1 MFVEGGGTMAQLQRG
16 MRNMTEGG
24 VAGHIFA
31 FALPLLAGSFLQQ
44 LYNMVDSWVVGK
56 YVGDSALAAVGVGF
70 PVIFMFTS
78 LFMGLSNGGTVV
90 IAQFYGAG
98 KLDRVRDAVDTIYTS
113 FVAAAIPVTVLALL
127 AVEPMLWLLRVD
139 QSVYHEAWVYLMVVC
154 AGLIGTIGYN
164 LNAGILGGL
173 GNSRSTLLFLATAAV
188 MNIILDLALVLWA
201 GLGVL
206 GVALG
211 TIISQAFSWLF
222 GLFYINRRYPQIAI
236 RPFCRRFD
244 RQLFRQIMG
253 IGLPAGIQMSLVAVG
268 SMVIMSKVNSYGE
281 AYTAGYNVGYR
292 LDQLAFLPV
301 QSLSNA
307 VTAFVGQNM
316 GAKRLDRA
324 RRGVRVTV
332 VSAVVWSLAMAALL
346 IPCGPLFI
354 SIFSSTPAVISA
366 GAAYLRGIMPFY
378 VLFAVFFTLN
388 NAMRGAGESV
398 FPMVNTIL
406 SLILLRVPAVYLL
419 ADHFGPAYMYYGFGV
434 GWAVGFAATLA
445 YYLSGRWRRRGSLA
459 DRDGAS
465 AAAPPTG
472 DPL

>member
-1 MFVEGGGTMAQLQRG
+1 
-16 MRNMTEGG
+16 MTVGSP
-24 VAGHIFA
+24 AGHIFY

-44 LYNMVDSWVVGK
+44 LYNMVDSFVVGK

-98 KLDRVRDAVDTIYTS
+98 RMDRVRDAVDTIYTS
-113 FVAAAIPVTVLALL
+113 FVCAAVPVTLAALL
-127 AVEPMLWLLRVD
+127 AVKPMLWLLRVD
-139 QSVYHEAWVYLMVVC
+139 ESAYHEAWVYLMVVC
-154 AGLIGTIGYN
+154 AGLMGTIGYN

-173 GNSRSTLLFLATAAV
+173 GNSRSTLLFLSIAAV
-188 MNIILDLALVLWA
+188 MNIFLDFALVLWA
-201 GLGVL
+201 DMGVL

-222 GLFYINRRYPQIAI
+222 GIFFINRRYPQIRI

-244 RQLFRQIMG
+244 RELFRQIMG

-307 VTAFVGQNM
+307 VTAFVGQNI

-332 VSAVVWSLAMAALL
+332 GSAVVWSLAMTALL
-346 IPCGPLFI
+346 IPCGPFFI
-354 SIFSSTPAVISA
+354 SIFSQTPAVIDA
-366 GAAYLRGIMPFY
+366 GAAYLQGIMPFY
-378 VLFAVFFTLN
+378 ALFAVFFTLN

-406 SLILLRVPAVYLL
+406 SLILLRVPSVYLM
-419 ADHFGPAYMYYGFGV
+419 AAYFGPMYMYYGFGV
-434 GWAVGFAATLA
+434 GWAVGFATTVA
-445 YYLSGRWRRRGSLA
+445 YYLSGRWLRHGSLA
-459 DRDGAS
+459 EEKQQE
-465 AAAPPTG
+465 
-472 DPL
+472 

>member
-1 MFVEGGGTMAQLQRG
+1 MAQSKSGL
-16 MRNMTEGG
+16 RNMTVGSP
-24 VAGHIFA
+24 AGHIFY

-44 LYNMVDSWVVGK
+44 LYNMVDSFVVGK

-98 KLDRVRDAVDTIYTS
+98 RMDRVRDAVDTIYTS
-113 FVAAAIPVTVLALL
+113 FVCAAVPVTLAALL
-127 AVEPMLWLLRVD
+127 AVKPMLWLLRVD
-139 QSVYHEAWVYLMVVC
+139 ESAYHEAWVYLMVVC
-154 AGLIGTIGYN
+154 AGLMGTIGYN

-173 GNSRSTLLFLATAAV
+173 GNSRSTLLFLSIAAV
-188 MNIILDLALVLWA
+188 MNIFLDFALVLWA
-201 GLGVL
+201 DMGVL

-222 GLFYINRRYPQIAI
+222 GIFFINRRYPQIRI
-236 RPFCRRFD
+236 RPFCRWFD
-244 RQLFRQIMG
+244 RELFRQIMG

-307 VTAFVGQNM
+307 VTAFVGQNI
-316 GAKRLDRA
+316 GARRLDRA

-332 VSAVVWSLAMAALL
+332 GSAVVWSLAMTALL
-346 IPCGPLFI
+346 IPCGPFFI
-354 SIFSSTPAVISA
+354 SIFSQTPAVIDA

-378 VLFAVFFTLN
+378 ALFAVFFTLN

-406 SLILLRVPAVYLL
+406 SLILLRVPSVYLM
-419 ADHFGPAYMYYGFGV
+419 AAYFGPMYMYYGFGV
-434 GWAVGFAATLA
+434 GWAVGFAATVA
-445 YYLSGRWRRRGSLA
+445 YYLSGRWLRHGSLA
-459 DRDGAS
+459 EEKQQE
-465 AAAPPTG
+465 
-472 DPL
+472 

>member
-1 MFVEGGGTMAQLQRG
+1 MAQSKSGL
-16 MRNMTEGG
+16 RNMTVGSP
-24 VAGHIFA
+24 AGHIFY

-44 LYNMVDSWVVGK
+44 LYNMVDSFVVGK

-98 KLDRVRDAVDTIYTS
+98 RMDRVRDAVDTIYTS
-113 FVAAAIPVTVLALL
+113 FVCAAVPVTLAALL
-127 AVEPMLWLLRVD
+127 AVKPMLWLLRVD
-139 QSVYHEAWVYLMVVC
+139 ESAYHEAWVYLMVVC
-154 AGLIGTIGYN
+154 AGLMGTIGYN

-173 GNSRSTLLFLATAAV
+173 GNSRSTLLFLSIAAV
-188 MNIILDLALVLWA
+188 MNIFLDFALVLWA
-201 GLGVL
+201 DMGVL

-222 GLFYINRRYPQIAI
+222 GIFFINRRYPQIRI

-244 RQLFRQIMG
+244 RELFRQIMG

-307 VTAFVGQNM
+307 VTAFVGQNI

-332 VSAVVWSLAMAALL
+332 GSAVVWSLAMTALL
-346 IPCGPLFI
+346 IPCGPFFI
-354 SIFSSTPAVISA
+354 SIFSQTPAVIDA
-366 GAAYLRGIMPFY
+366 GAAYLQGIMPFY
-378 VLFAVFFTLN
+378 ALFAVFFTLN

-406 SLILLRVPAVYLL
+406 SLILLRVPSVYLM
-419 ADHFGPAYMYYGFGV
+419 AAYFGPMYMYYGFGV
-434 GWAVGFAATLA
+434 GWAVGFAATVA
-445 YYLSGRWRRRGSLA
+445 YYLSGRWLRHGSLA
-459 DRDGAS
+459 EEKQQE
-465 AAAPPTG
+465 
-472 DPL
+472 

>member
-1 MFVEGGGTMAQLQRG
+1 
-16 MRNMTEGG
+16 MTVGSP
-24 VAGHIFA
+24 AGHIFY

-44 LYNMVDSWVVGK
+44 LYNMVDSFVVGK

-98 KLDRVRDAVDTIYTS
+98 RMDRVRDAVDTIYTS
-113 FVAAAIPVTVLALL
+113 FVCAAVPVTLAALL
-127 AVEPMLWLLRVD
+127 AVKPMLWLLRVD
-139 QSVYHEAWVYLMVVC
+139 ESAYHEAWVYLMVVC
-154 AGLIGTIGYN
+154 AGLMGTIGYN

-173 GNSRSTLLFLATAAV
+173 GNSRSTLLFLSIAAV
-188 MNIILDLALVLWA
+188 MNIFLDFALVLWA
-201 GLGVL
+201 DMGVL

-222 GLFYINRRYPQIAI
+222 GIFFINRRYPQIRI

-244 RQLFRQIMG
+244 RELFRQIMG

-307 VTAFVGQNM
+307 VTAFVGQNI

-332 VSAVVWSLAMAALL
+332 GSAVVWSLAMTALL
-346 IPCGPLFI
+346 IPCGPFFI
-354 SIFSSTPAVISA
+354 SIFSQTPAVIDA

-378 VLFAVFFTLN
+378 ALFAVFFTLN

-406 SLILLRVPAVYLL
+406 SLILLRVPSVYLM
-419 ADHFGPAYMYYGFGV
+419 AAYFGPMYMYYGFGV
-434 GWAVGFAATLA
+434 GWAVGFAATVA
-445 YYLSGRWRRRGSLA
+445 YYLSGRWLRHGSLA
-459 DRDGAS
+459 EEKQQE
-465 AAAPPTG
+465 
-472 DPL
+472 

>member
-1 MFVEGGGTMAQLQRG
+1 MAHQSGL
-16 MRNMTEGG
+16 RNMTAGG

-44 LYNMVDSWVVGK
+44 LYNMVDSWVVGQ

-78 LFMGLSNGGTVV
+78 LFMGLSGGGTVV

-98 KLDRVRDAVDTIYTS
+98 KLDRVRDAVDTIYTA
-113 FVAAAIPVTVLALL
+113 FVWAAVPVTALALL
-127 AVEPMLWLLRVD
+127 AVEPILWLLRVD
-139 QSVYHEAWVYLMVVC
+139 QSAYHDAWVYLMVVC

-188 MNIILDLALVLWA
+188 LNIILDLTLVLWA

-222 GLFYINRRYPQIAI
+222 GLFYINRRYPQIVI
-236 RPFCRRFD
+236 HPFSRRFD

-281 AYTAGYNVGYR
+281 AYTAGYNVGYKV
-292 LDQLAFLPV
+292 DQMAFLPV

-307 VTAFVGQNM
+307 LTAFVGQNM
-316 GAKRLDRA
+316 GAKRPDRA
-324 RRGVRVTV
+324 RKGVRVGV
-332 VSAVVWSLAMAALL
+332 VSAVAWSVAMAAVL
-346 IPCGPLFI
+346 IPLGPALIGF
-354 SIFSSTPAVISA
+354 FSETGAVIRA
-366 GAAYLRGIMPFY
+366 GTVYLRGIMPFY

-398 FPMVNTIL
+398 FPMVNTVL
-406 SLILLRVPAVYLL
+406 SLILLRVPSVYLM
-419 ADHFGPAYMYYGFGV
+419 ANRFGPEFMYYGFGV
-434 GWAVGFAATLA
+434 GWAAGFAATVI
-445 YYLSGRWRRRGSLA
+445 YYLSGRWKRRGSLA
-459 DRDGAS
+459 DR
-465 AAAPPTG
+465 AAGPDAP
-472 DPL
+472 

>member
-1 MFVEGGGTMAQLQRG
+1 MAQSKSGL
-16 MRNMTEGG
+16 RNMTVGSP
-24 VAGHIFA
+24 AGHIFY

-44 LYNMVDSWVVGK
+44 LYNMVDSFVVGK

-98 KLDRVRDAVDTIYTS
+98 RMDRVRDAVDTIYTS
-113 FVAAAIPVTVLALL
+113 FVCAAVPVTLAALL
-127 AVEPMLWLLRVD
+127 AVKPMLWLLRVD
-139 QSVYHEAWVYLMVVC
+139 ESAYHEAWVYLMVVC
-154 AGLIGTIGYN
+154 AGLMGTIGYN

-173 GNSRSTLLFLATAAV
+173 GNSRSTLLFLSIAAV
-188 MNIILDLALVLWA
+188 MNIFLDFALVLWA
-201 GLGVL
+201 DMGVL

-222 GLFYINRRYPQIAI
+222 GIFFINRRYPQIRI

-244 RQLFRQIMG
+244 RELFRQIMG

-307 VTAFVGQNM
+307 VTAFVGQNI

-332 VSAVVWSLAMAALL
+332 GSAVVWSLTMTALL
-346 IPCGPLFI
+346 IPCGPFFI
-354 SIFSSTPAVISA
+354 SIFSQTPAVIDA

-406 SLILLRVPAVYLL
+406 SLILLRVPSVYLM
-419 ADHFGPAYMYYGFGV
+419 AAYFGPMYMYYGFGV
-434 GWAVGFAATLA
+434 GWAVGFAATVA
-445 YYLSGRWRRRGSLA
+445 YYLSGRWLRHGSLA
-459 DRDGAS
+459 EEKQQE
-465 AAAPPTG
+465 
-472 DPL
+472 

>member
-1 MFVEGGGTMAQLQRG
+1 MAGTQRG
-16 MRNMTEGG
+16 LRNMTEGG

-98 KLDRVRDAVDTIYTS
+98 HMDRVRDAVDTIYTA
-113 FVAAAIPVTVLALL
+113 FVCAALPVTALAVAAVRPI
-127 AVEPMLWLLRVD
+127 LWLLRVD
-139 QSVYHEAWVYLMVVC
+139 QSAYHDAWVYLMVVC

-188 MNIILDLALVLWA
+188 LNIFLDLALVLWA

-222 GLFYINRRYPQIAI
+222 GLFYINRRYPQISI
-236 RPFCRRFD
+236 RPFSRRFD
-244 RQLFRQIMG
+244 RQLFGQIMG

-281 AYTAGYNVGYR
+281 AYTAGYNVAYR

-324 RRGVRVTV
+324 RRGIRVTV
-332 VSAVVWSLAMAALL
+332 VSAVIWSLAMAAALL
-346 IPCGPLFI
+346 PCGPLLI
-354 SIFSSTPAVISA
+354 SLFSTTPAVIDA
-366 GAAYLRGIMPFY
+366 GAAYLRGVMPFY

-406 SLILLRVPAVYLL
+406 SLILLRVPSVYLM
-419 ADHFGPAYMYYGFGV
+419 ANRFGPAYMYYGFGV
-434 GWAVGFAATLA
+434 GWGVGFAATVL
-445 YYLSGRWRRRGSLA
+445 YYLSGRWKRRGSLA
-459 DRDGAS
+459 DRDG
-465 AAAPPTG
+465 PPAG
-472 DPL
+472 EPL

>member
-1 MFVEGGGTMAQLQRG
+1 MAQSNRG
-16 MRNMTEGG
+16 LRNMTVGSP
-24 VAGHIFA
+24 AGHIFY

-44 LYNMVDSWVVGK
+44 LYNMVDSFVVGK

-98 KLDRVRDAVDTIYTS
+98 RMDRVRDAVDTIYTS
-113 FVAAAIPVTVLALL
+113 FVCAAVPVTLAALL
-127 AVEPMLWLLRVD
+127 AVKPILWLLRVD
-139 QSVYHEAWVYLMVVC
+139 ESAYHEAWVYLMVVC
-154 AGLIGTIGYN
+154 AGLMGTIGYN

-173 GNSRSTLLFLATAAV
+173 GNSRSTLLFLSIAAV
-188 MNIILDLALVLWA
+188 MNIFLDFALVLWA
-201 GLGVL
+201 DMGVL

-222 GLFYINRRYPQIAI
+222 GVFFINRRYPQIRI

-244 RQLFRQIMG
+244 RELFRQIMG

-307 VTAFVGQNM
+307 VTAFVGQNI

-332 VSAVVWSLAMAALL
+332 GSAVVWSLAMTALL
-346 IPCGPLFI
+346 IPCGPFFI
-354 SIFSSTPAVISA
+354 SIFSQTPAVIDA
-366 GAAYLRGIMPFY
+366 GAAYLQGIMPFY
-378 VLFAVFFTLN
+378 ALFAVFFTLN

-406 SLILLRVPAVYLL
+406 SLILLRVPSVYLM
-419 ADHFGPAYMYYGFGV
+419 AAYFGPSYMYYGFGV
-434 GWAVGFAATLA
+434 GWAVGFAATAL
-445 YYLSGRWRRRGSLA
+445 YYLSGRWLRHGSLA
-459 DRDGAS
+459 EEKQQE
-465 AAAPPTG
+465 
-472 DPL
+472 